1 MRRSRRDFLEILG
14 GAVALPLAGGSGL
27 VYPAGFGPEA
37 QTPAERKIGYGIVG
51 LGRISMGQFMPGVRI
66 SQRSKL
72 VALVSGHRDKAER
85 VAGQYGISTQSIY
98 NYQNFEEIGHNPE
111 VDALYIALP
120 NGMHAEYTVRGA
132 KAGKHILCEK
142 PMANNVAECEQ
153 MIAACRTAGRKLMIA
168 YRCQLEP
175 TNLRAIELLKQGY
188 VGTVETIHS
197 VDGFNIGPG
206 EWRLNKKM
214 AGGGPMMDVGIY
226 SLEACCY
233 LTGEEPVE
241 VSGFSSIVDHDGRF
255 QEVEE
260 NLVWTMRFPSGII
273 TTCQT
278 SYGSNLGN
286 TFHVNGSKGWIDADP
301 AFIYEGLHLRAQG
314 AGAAI
319 DQPTDEPSPH
329 QFARQADHFSNCILE
344 NHEPK
349 TPGEVGLRDMRLI
362 ALIYRSCQEGR
373 PMKVGE
379 QAGRASPGMMAQ

>member
-1 MRRSRRDFLEILG
+1 
-14 GAVALPLAGGSGL
+14 
-27 VYPAGFGPEA
+27 
-37 QTPAERKIGYGIVG
+37 
-51 LGRISMGQFMPGVRI
+51 
-66 SQRSKL
+66 

-98 NYQNFEEIGHNPE
+98 NYQNFEEIAHNPE

-120 NGMHAEYTVRGA
+120 NGMHAEYTIRGA
-132 KAGKHILCEK
+132 KVGKHILCEK
-142 PMANNVAECEQ
+142 PMANSVTECEQ
-153 MIAACRTAGRKLMIA
+153 MITACRTAGRRLMIA

-175 TNLRAIELLKQGY
+175 TNLRAIELIKQGY
-188 VGTVETIHS
+188 VGTVESIHS
-197 VDGFNIGPG
+197 VDGFIIGPG

-241 VSGFSSIVDHDGRF
+241 VSGISSIIDHDGRF

-260 NLVWTMRFPSGII
+260 NLVWTMRFPSGVI

-286 TFHVNGSKGWIDADP
+286 TFHVSGSKGWIAADP
-301 AFIYEGLHLRAQG
+301 AFIYEGLHLRAKG
-314 AGAAI
+314 AGPAI
-319 DQPTDEPSPH
+319 DQPTNEPSPR
-329 QFARQADHFSNCILE
+329 QFARQADHFSVCILE

-362 ALIYRSCQEGR
+362 ASIYRSCQEGR
-373 PMKVGE
+373 PVKVG
-379 QAGRASPGMMAQ
+379 